1 MANDTRSDNAFER
14 DMPGTNAR
22 TAAEA
27 AIEELRL
34 RGGVFVNAVRATR
47 MPMLLTDPTL
57 PGNPIVF
64 ANDSFLKLSGYSME
78 EVLGQQPHFMNG
90 SGTDPKDAPRFQE
103 MLRSEQDEI
112 LETVQY
118 RKDGS
123 PFVATV
129 LLSAFKDDHGNTLN
143 HFMSWLD
150 VTRRVNAETELA
162 DLKALHMA
170 LQESEAAL
178 IKSEHRRESALIAAE
193 MGTWE
198 YDLVAEVCH
207 FDARGQEMYNLP
219 SNMLDHRPESVGPV
233 VHPDDVGPMF
243 DEIRKASDPGGDG
256 RYDMVYRI
264 ARDDGTY
271 RWLRAVGIAEFEGFG
286 ADRRAVR
293 IVGASRDITVER
305 EAETALRE
313 SERLRTAMLDVL
325 PLGLALVDRE
335 GNAILSN
342 LEWARFVPTKRIPSH
357 TQRGPRWRTWDEDRK
372 LVQPENFP
380 GARALRGERVDPP
393 MEFLFTD
400 DDGQEIWTSV
410 GAVPLLDADA
420 DIAGAV
426 CFIQNIDAAKRA
438 EEALRESEQ
447 RYRLIVENARY
458 ASIFTTDPDGLVDD
472 WHEGASTIFGYS
484 KEEIVGEDSRIL
496 FTVEDRQAGEPD
508 RELQTAA
515 ATGKADNVRWH
526 LRKDGSLVFIE
537 GVSTALRDAKGVLI
551 GFLKVG
557 LDATE
562 RRRAQEHEQ
571 TLLGELQHRVRNT
584 LAVIRSIVRR
594 TAQTA
599 ESVEQFEQNLDGRL
613 SSFARTQAYVTR
625 DPQGSIDLELL
636 VRDELLAHAA
646 GGNHMIIIKGE
657 PVRLGAKQAESLGLA
672 IHELTSNAI
681 RYGALTSDG
690 NGIDV
695 NWSVDANGEERVLK
709 FQWFEHLRDRDLG
722 QPGRSGFGT
731 ELLERVLAYELDA
744 ETKLEFR
751 PDGFCYQADIPLS
764 D

>member
-1 MANDTRSDNAFER
+1 MANNTRSDNAFER

-150 VTRRVNAETELA
+150 VTRRIDAEAEVLALKNAQAALRASEERHAFLLELGDAIRGANVAEAKIEIAAQRLGERLNASRVLWAEYDWERNLALIFNGWFADGAQPSPTVMQLA
-162 DLKALHMA
+162 DYEGEVLNQLKAGTTVRVDNIGLLTEEPGYAAIAEVGVQA
-170 LQESEAAL
+170 LVSRPLLEGGKLKVNLSVHQREPRHWSDDEVALVEEVSERLWAEVVRTRTEAAL
-178 IKSEHRRESALIAAE
+178 I
-193 MGTWE
+193 
-198 YDLVAEVCH
+198 
-207 FDARGQEMYNLP
+207 
-219 SNMLDHRPESVGPV
+219 
-233 VHPDDVGPMF
+233 
-243 DEIRKASDPGGDG
+243 
-256 RYDMVYRI
+256 
-264 ARDDGTY
+264 
-271 RWLRAVGIAEFEGFG
+271 
-286 ADRRAVR
+286 
-293 IVGASRDITVER
+293 
-305 EAETALRE
+305 
-313 SERLRTAMLDVL
+313 
-325 PLGLALVDRE
+325 
-335 GNAILSN
+335 
-342 LEWARFVPTKRIPSH
+342 
-357 TQRGPRWRTWDEDRK
+357 
-372 LVQPENFP
+372 EN
-380 GARALRGERVDPP
+380 
-393 MEFLFTD
+393 
-400 DDGQEIWTSV
+400 
-410 GAVPLLDADA
+410 
-420 DIAGAV
+420 
-426 CFIQNIDAAKRA
+426 
-438 EEALRESEQ
+438 EQ

-458 ASIFTTDPDGLVDD
+458 ASIFTTDPDGMVDD
-472 WHEGASTIFGYS
+472 WHEGAATIFGYS

-496 FTVEDRQAGEPD
+496 FTVEDREAGEPEK
-508 RELQTAA
+508 ELRTAA
-515 ATGKADNVRWH
+515 ETGKADNVRWH

-646 GGNHMIIIKGE
+646 GGNHTITIKGE
-657 PVRLGAKQAESLGLA
+657 PIRLGAKQAESVGLA

-690 NGIDV
+690 NRIDV
-695 NWSVDANGEERVLK
+695 SWSVDPHGKERMLK

-764 D
+764 NRG